1 MARLLLPA
9 LLLGLLVAAPY
20 ITDAII
26 AAIEKKYGVA
36 AKERFLGLNAALEAL
51 SNKSDLEK
59 LQGVND
65 LYNRVSYTSDM
76 NNFGMHDYWATP
88 LEFLGRNRG
97 DCEDYVIAK
106 YFALRHLGI
115 PSDKLYFSYVKSLKY
130 REAHMVLTYFPT
142 PKAVPLVLDNYEPR
156 ILSADQRKDL
166 IPVYNF
172 NGDAL
177 FLASRKGEQ
186 GKAIERSDK
195 THKQW
200 DLLIDN
206 IKRNLL

>member
-1 MARLLLPA
+1 MKRLLLPA
-9 LLLGLLVAAPY
+9 LLLGFLIASPY
-20 ITDAII
+20 VTDVII
-26 AAIEKKYGVA
+26 QAIEKKYGA
-36 AKERFLGLNAALEAL
+36 IAKERFFTLNTALESL
-51 SNKSDLEK
+51 KDKSDLEK

-65 LYNRVSYTSDM
+65 FYNQVLYTSDLQ
-76 NNFGMHDYWATP
+76 NFGMHDYWATP
-88 LEFLGRNRG
+88 LEFLGRYRG

-115 PSDKLYFSYVKSLKY
+115 ESSELYFSYVKSLKY

-142 PKAVPLVLDNYEPR
+142 PQAVPLVLDNYEPR

-166 IPVYNF
+166 VPVYNF

-177 FLASRKGEQ
+177 YLASRKGEQ

-195 THKQW
+195 THKKW
-200 DLLIDN
+200 DILIDN